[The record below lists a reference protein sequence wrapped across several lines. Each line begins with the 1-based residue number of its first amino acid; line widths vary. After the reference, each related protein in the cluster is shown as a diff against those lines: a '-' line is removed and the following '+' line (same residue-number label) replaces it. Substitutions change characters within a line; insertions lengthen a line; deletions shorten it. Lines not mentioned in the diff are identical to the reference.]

1 MFTVY
6 DILNFKCR
14 GSKPTRATF
23 GCTVLKQ
30 KGRFLFTVCCLWVVL
45 YCTYCCSPPPLL
57 IFVSL
62 CTLSLSKNRP
72 YGLQHYSISSECT
85 CHILK
90 QLKSHKF
97 PVAFVLVCRDSDN
110 FWDSVQFEMIF
121 LSKGYRSSP
130 ILNNQSIIPT
140 FIPSQELSPEGFY
153 NGTELDEA
161 ADNYRHIWRK
171 I

>member
-1 MFTVY
+1 M
-6 DILNFKCR
+6 
-14 GSKPTRATF
+14 
-23 GCTVLKQ
+23 
-30 KGRFLFTVCCLWVVL
+30 
-45 YCTYCCSPPPLL
+45 
-57 IFVSL
+57 
-62 CTLSLSKNRP
+62 SLSKNRP